1 MAAPPPRRA
10 RRQEPPDDHMVQIG
24 FPMSVKDLPAD
35 HMQKWKDIGAEE
47 GVRFS
52 IRAGRH
58 CMWNSDPPKCSKS
71 CPNVLTVKSLAP
83 GLDGDDEDDD

>member
-10 RRQEPPDDHMVQIG
+10 RRQEPPGDHMVQIG

-35 HMQKWKDIGAEE
+35 HMQKWKDIGAEK

-58 CMWNSDPPKCSKS
+58 CMWHSDPPKCSKS